1 MIDLIPETNK
11 KLDRIQ
17 RKQQVI
23 QTKLL
28 EVNFRLKDQGIIT
41 KKEFDR
47 KLQLGKLQA
56 LQTKPQTLLTL
67 IKGPN
72 FENILPN
79 WEIIKNN
86 IMNQESLTFER
97 IDVRYFYKENI
108 IRKSWIEAANTCSR
122 MGGYLASIKNDA
134 DLHAIT
140 AKLKPGLNHWLGIN
154 DREHEGRFVAAATGN
169 DAPFLKW
176 KRREPSNRDG
186 IEHCVVLHNGEMNDS
201 MCFYSTYFICPSD
214 NRQGTMF
221 LEEWR

>member
-1 MIDLIPETNK
+1 MIDLIPETNT

-23 QTKLL
+23 QSKLL
-28 EVNFRLKDQGIIT
+28 EVNFILKDQGIIT

-47 KLQLGKLQA
+47 KLQLGLKELTSKVEGELQA
-56 LQTKPQTLLTL
+56 LQTKLQTLLTL

-97 IDVRYFYKENI
+97 IDMRYFYKENI
-108 IRKSWIEAANTCSR
+108 IRKSSIEAANTCSR
-122 MGGYLASIKNDA
+122 MGSYLASIKNYE

-140 AKLKPGLNHWLGIN
+140 AKLKAGLSYWLGIN
-154 DREHEGRFVAAATGN
+154 DRAG
-169 DAPFLKW
+169 L
-176 KRREPSNRDG
+176 
-186 IEHCVVLHNGEMNDS
+186 
-201 MCFYSTYFICPSD
+201 
-214 NRQGTMF
+214 
-221 LEEWR
+221 